1 MTAGSKVIEIHWLNE
16 NVYQRKFI
24 GPISVTTPSTPGV
37 LWAVTQE
44 GALGLANR
52 EFMKQINI
60 LLSGFLASLCPLFE
74 P

>member
-1 MTAGSKVIEIHWLNE
+1 MRTFTGI
-16 NVYQRKFI
+16 KFI
-24 GPISVTTPSTPGV
+24 GHISVTMQSTLGV

-60 LLSGFLASLCPLFE
+60 FLLSGFLASPHPLFVS
-74 P
+74 